1 MQAKDVK
8 TKQILLVN
16 SGDKIPVDGVVIWG
30 EGMVNSSMMTGES
43 ELQYVATKNEVIG
56 GTVLESGS
64 IRIEATRV
72 GWHTALSK
80 IIELVRK
87 AQNEQPD
94 NTEQER
100 IANFRERIAE
110 RNEKEGKNFLSF
122 YFIEAEE
129 YTIQ

>member
-1 MQAKDVK
+1 MTSITTLVLLGNLLEQRSVYQTNAAIRGLIAMQPEKANLISFDQTLGKETIISVPAKDVK

-64 IRIEATRV
+64 IRIEATGRR
-72 GWHTALSK
+72 TYC
-80 IIELVRK
+80 II
-87 AQNEQPD
+87 
-94 NTEQER
+94 
-100 IANFRERIAE
+100 
-110 RNEKEGKNFLSF
+110 
-122 YFIEAEE
+122 
-129 YTIQ
+129 